1 MSQSSFALSARS
13 FLIAGVGA
21 ALVSGAVVSP
31 AGVPALNPAKSAS
44 AAVALSAVTTPLEN
58 AIKNTYDFV
67 EPWVAYGFEL
77 TQYVLSFIPGVWW
90 LAPAIDLGY
99 FTIEPLV
106 QSGVFVFADI
116 IGLDFGQIWPDITA
130 GVTESIANAVDYAL
144 AWLYSIVPLPPFPPF
159 PPLPGA
165 SVLPSAASAES
176 ASLLAAPS
184 ARSITTPIEVGI
196 KNTYNFAEGWA
207 SYGMQWAGYALGR
220 IPVVNWFTPA
230 IPLVYN
236 TIEPLVRGGVYSFAD
251 LIGLN
256 FAAIGPDIWAGITTS
271 VNNAIQG
278 VLNWINI
285 PVPPLPPISAAAVP
299 AGAASVRAAAIEV
312 ADAEPTEAQAPKAVA
327 APAEPAT
334 ENESPKA
341 DATVAD
347 TPDATK
353 SADAPAADLAA
364 PAIEASSPESV
375 ADEVPAAETPATE
388 TPKPT
393 RTVRRGH
400 SAPVSAPV
408 SAGATDDAGAGS
420 SAKAERPNRKSRAH
434 SRAG

>member
-13 FLIAGVGA
+13 YLIAGLSA
-21 ALVSGAVVSP
+21 AVVSGAVVSP
-31 AGVPALNPAKSAS
+31 AGAPALNPAKSAS
-44 AAVALSAVTTPLEN
+44 AAVALSAITTPLED
-58 AIKNTYDFV
+58 AIKSTYDFV

-116 IGLDFGQIWPDITA
+116 IGLDFAQIWPDITA
-130 GVTESIANAVDYAL
+130 GVTQSIGNAVDYAL
-144 AWLYSIVPLPPFPPF
+144 AWLGSLVPLPPFPPF
-159 PPLPGA
+159 PPLPFT
-165 SVLPSAASAES
+165 SVSAAA
-176 ASLLAAPS
+176 ATAPAAGLLAAPS

-196 KNTYNFAEGWA
+196 KNTYNFAEDWA
-207 SYGMQWAGYALGR
+207 SYGMQWASYALGR

-285 PVPPLPPISAAAVP
+285 PVPPLPPRSAATVPAGEVSLRAAAAVAP
-299 AGAASVRAAAIEV
+299 V
-312 ADAEPTEAQAPKAVA
+312 EA
-327 APAEPAT
+327 
-334 ENESPKA
+334 
-341 DATVAD
+341 
-347 TPDATK
+347 
-353 SADAPAADLAA
+353 
-364 PAIEASSPESV
+364 
-375 ADEVPAAETPATE
+375 EVPAAPITENTRPKPDTAPDAAEAPEVAEAPEAAEAPQAPAAEPVAEPAAPAVEVATE
-388 TPKPT
+388 VATGVATEIEDPAPA
-393 RTVRRGH
+393 RTGRRGH
-400 SAPVSAPV
+400 SAPVSA
-408 SAGATDDAGAGS
+408 AATEDAGARS
-420 SAKAERPNRKSRAH
+420 SAKAERPSRKSRAH

>member
-13 FLIAGVGA
+13 YLIAGVSA

-130 GVTESIANAVDYAL
+130 GVTESVANAIDYAL

-196 KNTYNFAEGWA
+196 KNTYNFAEDWA

-230 IPLVYN
+230 IPLLYN

-278 VLNWINI
+278 VLNWINT
-285 PVPPLPPISAAAVP
+285 PVPPLPPISAATVP
-299 AGAASVRAAAIEV
+299 AGAASVRAAAVEV

-327 APAEPAT
+327 APAT
-334 ENESPKA
+334 ENDSPKA
-341 DATVAD
+341 DMEVAD
-347 TPDATK
+347 TPKADTPEV
-353 SADAPAADLAA
+353 SELSDAPAVEA
-364 PAIEASSPESV
+364 PAPESDAAVETVV
-375 ADEVPAAETPATE
+375 ADEAPAAAE

-408 SAGATDDAGAGS
+408 SAGATDDAGDGS
-420 SAKAERPNRKSRAH
+420 SAKAERPNRKSRVH